1 MANSIELFKTYIPL
15 VDEVYKYE
23 SKTATLDSNQG
34 LVQMAANGKDFLIPK
49 YGVTGLGDYGRN
61 GKGYPLGSATLSF
74 ETKSPN
80 FDRAAKFGI
89 EEQDNTE
96 TVGLAFGQLAGT
108 FMREQVTPEVD
119 AFRFAKYTENAGF
132 KVEKELTTG
141 EAALEAIRDIMVKMD
156 NNEVPNEGR
165 VLRIT
170 SALKDMIDH
179 LDTYKRAVVM
189 DNFASIE
196 TVPEARFYSA
206 IEQYDGDADGKFGFA
221 KTEGAKKIGFV
232 IVHPTAI
239 IQSAKSIIT
248 KVIDPQLNQTD
259 DKWMFFY
266 HNYGICEALDNKK
279 NGIGVY
285 LTGAAV

>member
-23 SKTATLDSNQG
+23 SKTAALDSNQG
-34 LVQMAANGKDFLIPK
+34 LVKMAANGKDFLIPK

-89 EEQDNTE
+89 EDQDNTE

-206 IEQYDGDADGKFGFA
+206 IEQYDGDTDGKFGFA

>member
-61 GKGYPLGSATLSF
+61 GKGYPLGSATLTF

-80 FDRAAKFGI
+80 FDRTAKFGI

-132 KVEKELTTG
+132 KVEKELATG

-285 LTGAAV
+285 LTGAAA